1 MRPGEPYDRNQLRYD
16 PPATAGGTDNRL
28 MKIATWNVN
37 SIIARLPHVTRWLAA
52 AQPDV
57 LCIQE
62 TKCADEKFPLLE
74 LQATGYE
81 CIHYGQPSYNGV
93 AILSRSSVANVQRGF
108 PGDEVASQRRVLAA
122 DVAGV
127 RVINVYIPNGQMVGS
142 EKYQFKLEWL
152 KRLREFFDQGY
163 DTSSQVLI
171 CGDFNVAPED
181 RDVHD
186 PRLWQNRVLCSEPER
201 AALQRVRD
209 WGFTDTFRL
218 HNEEAG
224 HYSWWD
230 YRAGAFRRNLGLRID
245 HVWASAP
252 LTKRSRATW
261 IDKEPRAWERPSDH
275 APVVAEFD

>member
-1 MRPGEPYDRNQLRYD
+1 
-16 PPATAGGTDNRL
+16 

-37 SIIARLPHVTRWLAA
+37 SIIARLPHVTRWLES

-62 TKCADEKFPLLE
+62 TKCSDEKFPLLQ
-74 LQATGYE
+74 LKTVGYDCVIFGQQA
-81 CIHYGQPSYNGV
+81 YNGV
-93 AILSRSSVANVQRGF
+93 AILFRDGCSSVQRGY
-108 PGDEVASQRRVLAA
+108 PEDDATSQSRLLVA
-122 DVAGV
+122 DIAGV
-127 RVINVYIPNGQMVGS
+127 RIVNVYIPNGQVVDS
-142 EKYQFKLEWL
+142 EKYLFKLNWL
-152 KRLREFFDQGY
+152 NRLREFLDQNY
-163 DTSSQVLI
+163 DAETPVLL

-201 AALQRVRD
+201 SALQHVRD

-230 YRAGAFRRNLGLRID
+230 YRAGGFRRNLGLRID
-245 HVWASAP
+245 HVWVSAT
-252 LTKRSRATW
+252 LAARSRATW